1 MAEILN
7 TLKSYIKVKEIDE
20 DNLTFK
26 LFYRVSVGLCM
37 LGVVLVAATQYIGS
51 PIQCNIHDDSVDLGM
66 FQAHCWIHGTYHI
79 PLDILS
85 KESCIPRETIKV
97 KFSKHWLSCANIG
110 LWNPIIQFFR
120 EITEI

>member
-7 TLKSYIKVKEIDE
+7 TLKSYIKVKDIDE

-51 PIQCNIHDDSVDLGM
+51 PIKCDIHDDSVDLGM

-85 KESCIPRETIKV
+85 KKSCIPRETIKV
-97 KFSKHWLSCANIG
+97 KFCSDFFFVNWNIYRMG
-110 LWNPIIQFFR
+110 TPIRTI
-120 EITEI
+120 IVL